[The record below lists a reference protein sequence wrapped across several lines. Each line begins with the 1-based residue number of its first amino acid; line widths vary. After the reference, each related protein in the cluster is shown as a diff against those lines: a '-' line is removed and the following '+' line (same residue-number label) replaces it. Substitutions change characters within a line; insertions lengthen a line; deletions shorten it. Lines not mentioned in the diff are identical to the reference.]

1 MSFKTLSGAFAAAAL
16 LAACAQTPPPPPPP
30 RPAPV
35 PVAAPT
41 PPTGDGRVA
50 AVRFEPGTQTISPQA
65 RASLDPLLER
75 LSANP
80 RALVTITS
88 YSDRTDLATARARTA
103 AVRSLLTEQ
112 GVAAR
117 RIRSVNAGMMP
128 NAESDVVQ
136 VQLR

>member
-1 MSFKTLSGAFAAAAL
+1 MSLKTFSGALAAAVL
-16 LAACAQTPPPPPPP
+16 LAACAQTPPPPPP

-35 PVAAPT
+35 PIAAPT

-50 AVRFEPGTQTISPQA
+50 AVRFEPGSQALSPMA
-65 RASLDPLLER
+65 RAGLTPLLER
-75 LSANP
+75 LTANP

-88 YSDRTDLATARARTA
+88 YSERTDLATARARA
-103 AVRSLLTEQ
+103 QAVRNALTEQ

-117 RIRSVNAGMMP
+117 RIRVVNAGMMT

>member
-1 MSFKTLSGAFAAAAL
+1 MSFKTLAGAFAATAL
-16 LAACAQTPPPPPPP
+16 LAACAQTPPPPPP

-50 AVRFEPGTQTISPQA
+50 AVRFEPGTSTLTPMA
-65 RASLDPLLER
+65 LASLGPLRER
-75 LSANP
+75 LAANP

-88 YSDRTDLATARARTA
+88 YSERTDLATARARA
-103 AVRSLLTEQ
+103 NAVRSALTEQ

-117 RIRSVNAGMMP
+117 RIRVVNAGMLA
-128 NAESDVVQ
+128 NADPDVVQ

>member
-1 MSFKTLSGAFAAAAL
+1 MSFKNLSGAFAAATL
-16 LAACAQTPPPPPPP
+16 LAACAQTPPPQPP
-30 RPAPV
+30 RATPA

-50 AVRFEPGTQTISPQA
+50 AVRFEPGSQALTPMA
-65 RASLDPLLER
+65 RAGLGPLLER
-75 LSANP
+75 LEANP

-88 YSDRTDLATARARTA
+88 YSERTDLATARARA
-103 AVRSLLTEQ
+103 NAVRRALTEQ
-112 GVAAR
+112 GIAAR
-117 RIRSVNAGMMP
+117 RVRVVNAGMIT